1 MSGSSSTPCLG
12 PCCCP
17 DDNLEEEE
25 EDLVSTRL
33 STSCRHSMLLENI
46 AAANRANTP
55 EPSDIDAAHC
65 HTNDHFILAEWLEYI
80 E

>member
-17 DDNLEEEE
+17 SDNLEE

-33 STSCRHSMLLENI
+33 STSCRHNMLPENI

-65 HTNDHFILAEWLEYI
+65 HTNDHFILAEWLAYI

>member
-17 DDNLEEEE
+17 DDNLEE
-25 EDLVSTRL
+25 DLVSTRL
-33 STSCRHSMLLENI
+33 STSCRHNMLPENI

-55 EPSDIDAAHC
+55 ELSDIDAAHC
-65 HTNDHFILAEWLEYI
+65 HTNDHFILAEWLANI

>member
-17 DDNLEEEE
+17 SDSLEE

-33 STSCRHSMLLENI
+33 STSCWHRMLLESI

-65 HTNDHFILAEWLEYI
+65 HTNDHFILAEWLASI